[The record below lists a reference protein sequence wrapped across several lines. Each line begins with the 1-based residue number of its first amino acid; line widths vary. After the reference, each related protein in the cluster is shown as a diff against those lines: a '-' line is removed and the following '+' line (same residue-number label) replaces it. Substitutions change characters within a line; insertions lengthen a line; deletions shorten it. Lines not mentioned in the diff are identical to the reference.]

1 MTKPRNP
8 PAGKGRKPD
17 KLMRD
22 ALILALMREAEDDAG
37 AVVQKLHVIAG
48 KLVEKA
54 MAGDIQ
60 AIKEVCDRV
69 DGRPTQPPGEEE
81 APVAVSR
88 IERVIV
94 RPETKDP

>member
-8 PAGKGRKPD
+8 PVGRGRKPD
-17 KLMRD
+17 KIMRD
-22 ALILALMREAEDDAG
+22 ALILALMRETEDGAG
-37 AVVQKLHVIAG
+37 AIVQMLHVIAG

-81 APVAVSR
+81 TPAAVTR
-88 IERVIV
+88 IERIIV
-94 RPETKDP
+94 SPEAKDS